1 LKLKPNSFKT
11 VKVAFSGV
19 YPVTTPRLKAI
30 RNIGII
36 AHIDAGKTTLTER
49 ILYYTGRTHKMG
61 EVHDGA
67 AVMDWMPEEQERG
80 ITITAAVTTCQWKGC
95 VINII
100 DTPGHVDFTIEVER
114 SLRVLDGAIGV
125 FDAVSGV
132 EPQSETVWHQADKY
146 RVPKLAFINKMDR
159 MGANFEGSVDS
170 MREKLGAYPL
180 VLTIPWGEEDRFQ
193 GVIDLINLKA
203 IRWQEETLGLAFQ
216 ELEIPAEY
224 QDRVQAAREALVEAL
239 AEVDDEVME
248 VYLAEQPLTP
258 EALKTGIQRA
268 TLALKGVP
276 TYCGSALRNK
286 GIQPLL
292 DGIKDFL
299 PNPAQVPE
307 VTGQN
312 PRTGA
317 AETRPP
323 RDDAPL
329 AALAFKIMVDQSQ
342 RLTYVRLYSG
352 TLKFGQEVYN
362 SIKQTTEKVARILR
376 MHANKR
382 EPLEEAHAGSIVAL
396 LGLKA
401 TTTGDT
407 LCSRQHPIVLEPIS
421 AYVPVISLAIEP
433 VSRDDQERLIPA
445 LERVSEEDPSLRI
458 HTDEDTGQTLLSG
471 MGELH
476 LEVIIHRLEREFHT
490 QVRAGRPQ
498 VVYRETIAQTVEET
512 GVFDRELAGRQ
523 HFAEVKLSLSPRPRG
538 AANSFVSLLPEG
550 HPAQGFVPLIA
561 QAVTEALE
569 GGAVY
574 GHPAV
579 DIAVALT
586 DASLK
591 EGQASEMAFRVAAMT
606 AVKQGLQRGQ
616 PQLLQP
622 IMKVEIITPEEFTG
636 EVMGDFAARKG
647 KVEHLLAK
655 GPVRIITGLA
665 PLSEMFGYATALRSQ
680 TQGRGTFTLQFDHHG
695 YVERKEER

>member
-1 LKLKPNSFKT
+1 MS
-11 VKVAFSGV
+11 S
-19 YPVTTPRLKAI
+19 PRLMAI

-61 EVHDGA
+61 EVHNGA

-132 EPQSETVWHQADKY
+132 EPQSETVWHQADRY

-159 MGANFEGSVDS
+159 LGANFWAAVAS
-170 MREKLGAYPL
+170 MKEKLGAHPL
-180 VLTIPWGEEDRFQ
+180 VLTIPWGEEDQFQ
-193 GVIDLINLKA
+193 GVIDLLAMKALKW
-203 IRWQEETLGLAFQ
+203 RQETLGVAFA
-216 ELEIPAEY
+216 ELEIPPDQEA
-224 QDRVQAAREALVEAL
+224 AAAGAREALVEAL

-248 VYLAEQPLTP
+248 AYLAERRLAP
-258 EALKTGIQRA
+258 EEIKAGVHRA

-286 GIQPLL
+286 GVQPLL

-299 PNPAQVPE
+299 PNPMEVPAIL
-307 VTGQN
+307 GQHLK
-312 PRTGA
+312 TGA
-317 AETRPP
+317 SEPRPA
-323 RDDAPL
+323 RDDALL
-329 AALAFKIMVDQSQ
+329 AALAFKIMVDQNQ

-352 TLKFGQEVYN
+352 TLKVGQEVFN
-362 SIKQTTEKVARILR
+362 PVKGVTEKVARILR

-407 LCSRQHPIVLEPIS
+407 LCSRNRPIILEPIS
-421 AYVPVISLAIEP
+421 SYLPVISLAIEP
-433 VSRDDQERLIPA
+433 LTRDDQEKLEPA
-445 LERVSEEDPSLRI
+445 LARVSEEDPSLRI

-476 LEVIIHRLEREFHT
+476 LEVIIHRLQREFHA

-498 VVYRETIAQTVEET
+498 VVYRETIALAAEESGT
-512 GVFDRELAGRQ
+512 FDRELAGKH
-523 HFAEVKLSLSPRPRG
+523 HFAEVRLSLSPRPRG
-538 AANSFVSLLPEG
+538 SGNSFVSLLAAE
-550 HPAQGFVPLIA
+550 HPAQGFVTVIGR
-561 QAVTEALE
+561 AVQEALE
-569 GGAVY
+569 GGVVY
-574 GHPAV
+574 GHPGV
-579 DIAVALT
+579 DVAVALT
-586 DASLK
+586 GAAVK
-591 EGQASEMAFRVAAMT
+591 EGLASEMAFRIAAM
-606 AVKQGLQRGQ
+606 AALRQGFNQAQ
-616 PQLLQP
+616 PQLLEP

-647 KVEHLLAK
+647 KVEQLLAK
-655 GPVRIITGLA
+655 GPVRLITGAA
-665 PLSEMFGYATALRSQ
+665 PLAEMFGYATALRSL
-680 TQGRGTFTLQFDHHG
+680 TQGRGTFTLQFDHYG
-695 YVERKEER
+695 SVERREEK

>member
-1 LKLKPNSFKT
+1 M
-11 VKVAFSGV
+11 
-19 YPVTTPRLKAI
+19 TTPRLKAI

-61 EVHDGA
+61 EVHNGA

-159 MGANFEGSVDS
+159 LGANFWAAVDS
-170 MREKLGAYPL
+170 MKEKLGAHPL
-180 VLTIPWGEEDRFQ
+180 VLNIPWGEEDRFR
-193 GVIDLINLKA
+193 GVLDLIAMKA
-203 IRWQEETLGLAFQ
+203 IRWHEETLGADLE
-216 ELEIPAEY
+216 ELEIPADFLPE
-224 QDRVQAAREALVEAL
+224 VQKAREDLVETL
-239 AEVDDEVME
+239 AEMDDEVME
-248 VYLAEQPLTP
+248 AYLAEKPLSA
-258 EALKTGIQRA
+258 EELKAGIHRA

-276 TYCGSALRNK
+276 TFCGSALRNK
-286 GIQPLL
+286 GIQPVI
-292 DGIKDFL
+292 DAIKDFL
-299 PNPAQVPE
+299 PDPTEVPPIQ
-307 VTGQN
+307 GQN
-312 PRTGA
+312 PHSGA
-317 AETRPP
+317 METRPV
-323 RDDAPL
+323 RADGPL
-329 AALAFKIMVDQSQ
+329 AALAFKIMVDQTQ

-362 SIKQTTEKVARILR
+362 SVKQTTEKVARILR

-382 EPLEEAHAGSIVAL
+382 EPLEEAHAGNIVAL

-407 LCSRQHPIVLEPIS
+407 LCSRTAPIVLEPIS
-421 AYVPVISLAIEP
+421 CYVPVISLAIEP
-433 VSRDDQERLIPA
+433 LTRDDQERLGLA
-445 LERVSEEDPSLRI
+445 LNRVAEEDPSLKV

-476 LEVIIHRLEREFHT
+476 LEVIIHRLEREFHA

-498 VVYRETIAQTVEET
+498 VVYRETIAAPNAET
-512 GVFDRELAGRQ
+512 ATFDRELAGKH
-523 HFAEVKLSLSPRPRG
+523 HFAEVRLNLTPRPRG
-538 AANSFVSLLPEG
+538 SGNSFVALLPDE
-550 HPAQGFVPLIA
+550 HPAQPFVPVVA
-561 QAVTEALE
+561 QAVQEALE

-579 DIAVALT
+579 DVAVALT
-586 DASLK
+586 DATVK
-591 EGQASEMAFRVAAMT
+591 ESQSTEMAFRIAAMT
-606 AVKQGLQRGQ
+606 ALKQGIHQAQ
-616 PQLLQP
+616 PLLLEP
-622 IMKVEIITPEEFTG
+622 IMKVEIIAPEEFTG
-636 EVMGDFAARKG
+636 EVMGDLNARKG
-647 KVEHLLAK
+647 KVEQLLAK
-655 GPVRIITGLA
+655 GPVRLISGTA
-665 PLSEMFGYATALRSQ
+665 PLAEMFGYATNLRSL
-680 TQGRGTFTLQFDHHG
+680 TQGRGTFTLQFDHYGH
-695 YVERKEER
+695 VERREGRG

>member
-1 LKLKPNSFKT
+1 VYT
-11 VKVAFSGV
+11 VTS
-19 YPVTTPRLKAI
+19 PRLKAI

-49 ILYYTGRTHKMG
+49 VLYYTGRTHKMG

-159 MGANFEGSVDS
+159 MGANFWAAVES
-170 MREKLGAYPL
+170 MREKLGAHPL
-180 VLTIPWGEEDRFQ
+180 VLTMPWGEEDRFQ
-193 GVIDLINLKA
+193 GVIDLLSLTA
-203 IRWQEETLGLAFQ
+203 IKWREETLGADF
-216 ELEIPAEY
+216 EEMEIPGDY
-224 QDRVQAAREALVEAL
+224 RDRAAAAREALVEAL

-248 VYLAEQPLTP
+248 VYLAEAPLTAK
-258 EALKTGIQRA
+258 ALKAGIQRA
-268 TLALKGVP
+268 TLALTGVP

-292 DGIKDFL
+292 EGIKDFL
-299 PNPAQVPE
+299 PNPAQVPPI
-307 VTGQN
+307 VGQN
-312 PRTGA
+312 PKNGKM
-317 AETRPP
+317 ESRPP
-323 RDDAPL
+323 LPDTPL
-329 AALAFKIMVDQSQ
+329 AALAFKIMVDQGQ
-342 RLTYVRLYSG
+342 RLTYVRIYSG

-362 SIKQTTEKVARILR
+362 SIKQATEKVARILR

-382 EPLEEAHAGSIVAL
+382 EPLEEAHAGTIVAL

-407 LCSRQHPIVLEPIS
+407 LCSRHHPVVLEPIS
-421 AYVPVISLAIEP
+421 SYVPVISLAIEP
-433 VSRDDQERLIPA
+433 VTRDDQERLVPA
-445 LERVSEEDPSLRI
+445 LERVCEEDPSLKV

-476 LEVIIHRLEREFHT
+476 LEVIIHRLEREFHAH
-490 QVRAGRPQ
+490 VRAGRPQ
-498 VVYRETIAQTVEET
+498 VVYRETIASRVEET
-512 GVFDRELAGRQ
+512 GVFDRELAGRH
-523 HFAEVKLSLSPRPRG
+523 HFAEVRLTLAPRPRG
-538 AANSFVSLLPEG
+538 EGNAFASLLPED
-550 HPAQGFVPLIA
+550 HPAQSFVPLIA

-579 DIAVALT
+579 DVAVALSEAT
-586 DASLK
+586 VR

-606 AVKQGLQRGQ
+606 AVKQGLHAGQ

-622 IMKVEIITPEEFTG
+622 IMKVEIIAPEEFTG

-655 GPVRIITGLA
+655 GPVRFISGLA
-665 PLSEMFGYATALRSQ
+665 PLSEMFGYATALRSLS
-680 TQGRGTFTLQFDHHG
+680 QGRGTFTLQFDHYG
-695 YVERKEER
+695 YVEK

>member
-1 LKLKPNSFKT
+1 MS
-11 VKVAFSGV
+11 S
-19 YPVTTPRLKAI
+19 PRLAAI

-61 EVHDGA
+61 EVHNGA

-159 MGANFEGSVDS
+159 LGANFWAAVAS
-170 MREKLGAYPL
+170 MKEKLGAYPL
-180 VLTIPWGEEDRFQ
+180 VLTIPWGEEDHFQ
-193 GVIDLINLKA
+193 GVIDLLAMKALKW
-203 IRWQEETLGLAFQ
+203 RQETLGVDFE
-216 ELEIPAEY
+216 ELEIPPDQEPAAA
-224 QDRVQAAREALVEAL
+224 AAREVLVEAL

-248 VYLAEQPLTP
+248 AYLAERRLAP
-258 EALKTGIQRA
+258 EEIKAGVHRA

-276 TYCGSALRNK
+276 TFCGSALRNK
-286 GIQPLL
+286 GVQPLL

-299 PNPAQVPE
+299 PNPMEVPAIQ
-307 VTGQN
+307 GQN
-312 PRTGA
+312 PKTGA
-317 AETRPP
+317 AEPRPA

-329 AALAFKIMVDQSQ
+329 AALAFKIMVDQNQ
-342 RLTYVRLYSG
+342 RLSYVRLYSG
-352 TLKFGQEVYN
+352 TLKLGQEVFN
-362 SIKQTTEKVARILR
+362 PVKGVSEKVARILR

-382 EPLEEAHAGSIVAL
+382 EPLEAAHAGSLVAL

-407 LCSRQHPIVLEPIS
+407 LCSRDRPIILEPIS
-421 AYVPVISLAIEP
+421 SYLPVISLAIEP
-433 VSRDDQERLIPA
+433 RTRDDQEKLEPA
-445 LERVSEEDPSLRI
+445 LARVSEEDPSLRI

-476 LEVIIHRLEREFHT
+476 LEVIIHRLQREFHA

-498 VVYRETIAQTVEET
+498 VVYRETIAAAAEESGT
-512 GVFDRELAGRQ
+512 FDRELAGKH
-523 HFAEVKLSLSPRPRG
+523 HFAEVRLSLSPRSRG
-538 AANSFVSLLPEG
+538 SGNAFVSLLAAE
-550 HPAQGFVPLIA
+550 HPAQGFVE
-561 QAVTEALE
+561 VVGRVVREALE
-569 GGAVY
+569 GGVIY
-574 GHPAV
+574 GHPGV
-579 DIAVALT
+579 DVAVALT
-586 DASLK
+586 GATLK
-591 EGQASEMAFRVAAMT
+591 EGLASEMAFRIATMAALR
-606 AVKQGLQRGQ
+606 QGFNQAQ
-616 PQLLQP
+616 PQLLEP

-647 KVEHLLAK
+647 KVEQLLAK
-655 GPVRIITGLA
+655 GPVRLITGAA
-665 PLSEMFGYATALRSQ
+665 PLAEMFGYATALRSL
-680 TQGRGTFTLQFDHHG
+680 TQGRGTFTLQFDHYG
-695 YVERKEER
+695 SVERREVQQ

>member
-1 LKLKPNSFKT
+1 MKDLT
-11 VKVAFSGV
+11 KV
-19 YPVTTPRLKAI
+19 
-30 RNIGII
+30 RNIGIS
-36 AHIDAGKTTLTER
+36 AHIDSGKTTLTER
-49 ILYYTGRTHKMG
+49 ILFYTQRIHAIHEVRGKDGVGAKMDSM
-61 EVHDGA
+61 EL
-67 AVMDWMPEEQERG
+67 ERERG

-159 MGANFEGSVDS
+159 MGANFAAALESL
-170 MREKLGAYPL
+170 REKLGAHPL
-180 VLTIPWGEEDRFQ
+180 VLTLPWGEEERFQ
-193 GVIDLINLKA
+193 GVIDLLSLKA
-203 IRWQEETLGLAFQ
+203 IRWREETLGVTFE
-216 ELEIPAEY
+216 ELEIPADY
-224 QDRVQAAREALVEAL
+224 QDPAAAAREALVEAV

-248 VYLAEQPLTP
+248 AYLAEQPLTL
-258 EALKTGIQRA
+258 EALKAGIQRA
-268 TLALKGVP
+268 TLALKAVP

-299 PNPAQVPE
+299 PNPAQVPPI
-307 VTGQN
+307 VGQN
-312 PRTGA
+312 PKTG
-317 AETRPP
+317 EPESRPP
-323 RDDAPL
+323 DNDQPL
-329 AALAFKIMVDQSQ
+329 AALAFKIMVDQGQ
-342 RLTYVRLYSG
+342 RLTYVRIYSG
-352 TLKFGQEVYN
+352 VLKFGQEVYN

-401 TTTGDT
+401 TSTGDT
-407 LCSRQHPIVLEPIS
+407 LCNRQHPIVLEPIS
-421 AYVPVISLAIEP
+421 SYVPVISLAIEP
-433 VSRDDQERLIPA
+433 VTRDDQDRLGPA
-445 LERVSEEDPSLRI
+445 LERVCEEDPSLKV

-476 LEVIIHRLEREFHT
+476 LEVIIHRLEREFHA

-498 VVYRETIAQTVEET
+498 VVYRETIAARAEEI
-512 GVFDRELAGRQ
+512 GVFDRELAGKR
-523 HFAEVKLSLSPRPRG
+523 HFAEVRLTLSPRPRG
-538 AANSFVSLLPEG
+538 AGNSFASLLPEE
-550 HPAQGFVPLIA
+550 HPARGFVPLIA
-561 QAVTEALE
+561 QAVSEALE

-579 DIAVALT
+579 DIAVTLT
-586 DASLK
+586 DATVR
-591 EGQASEMAFRVAAMT
+591 EGQTSEMAFRVAAMT
-606 AVKQGLQRGQ
+606 AVKQGLHAGQ

-622 IMKVEIITPEEFTG
+622 IMKVEIIAPEEFTG
-636 EVMGDFAARKG
+636 EVMGDFASRKG
-647 KVEHLLAK
+647 KVDQLLAK
-655 GPVRIITGLA
+655 GPVRLISGLA
-665 PLSEMFGYATALRSQ
+665 PLSEMFGYATSLRSL
-680 TQGRGTFTLQFDHHG
+680 TQGRGTFTLQFDHYG
-695 YVERKEER
+695 YVESSKQ

>member
-1 LKLKPNSFKT
+1 
-11 VKVAFSGV
+11 
-19 YPVTTPRLKAI
+19 VTTPRLKAI

-61 EVHDGA
+61 EVHNGA

-159 MGANFEGSVDS
+159 MGANFAAAVAS
-170 MREKLGAYPL
+170 MREKLGAHPL

-193 GVIDLINLKA
+193 GIIDLLNLKA
-203 IRWQEETLGLAFQ
+203 IRWQEETLGVAFE
-216 ELEIPAEY
+216 ELEIPADYRE
-224 QDRVQAAREALVEAL
+224 RTETARETLIEAL

-258 EALKTGIQRA
+258 EALKAGIQRA

-299 PNPAQVPE
+299 PNPAQVPS

-312 PRTGA
+312 PMSGET
-317 AETRPP
+317 ETRPP

-329 AALAFKIMVDQSQ
+329 SALAFKIMVDQSQ
-342 RLTYVRLYSG
+342 RLTYVRIYSG

-362 SIKQTTEKVARILR
+362 SIKQTKEKVARILR

-382 EPLEEAHAGSIVAL
+382 EPLEEAHAGNIVAL

-407 LCSRQHPIVLEPIS
+407 LCNRQHPIILEPIS

-433 VSRDDQERLIPA
+433 MTRDDQERLGPA

-476 LEVIIHRLEREFHT
+476 LEVIIHRLEREFHA

-498 VVYRETIAQTVEET
+498 VVYRETIAQAVEET
-512 GVFDRELAGRQ
+512 GVFDRELAGKQ
-523 HFAEVKLSLSPRPRG
+523 HFGEVKLSLSPRPRG
-538 AANSFVSLLPEG
+538 TGNSFVSLLPEG
-550 HPAQGFVPLIA
+550 HPAQGFVPMIA

-586 DASLK
+586 DATVK

-606 AVKQGLQRGQ
+606 AVKQGLHQGQ

-622 IMKVEIITPEEFTG
+622 IMKVEIIAPEEFTG

-655 GPVRIITGLA
+655 GPVRIILGLA
-665 PLSEMFGYATALRSQ
+665 PLSEMFGYATALRSL

-695 YVERKEER
+695 YVER

>member
-1 LKLKPNSFKT
+1 
-11 VKVAFSGV
+11 
-19 YPVTTPRLKAI
+19 VTTVRLQAI

-61 EVHDGA
+61 EVHNGA

-132 EPQSETVWHQADKY
+132 EPQSETVWHQADRY

-159 MGANFEGSVDS
+159 LGADFWAAVASLS
-170 MREKLGAYPL
+170 EKLGAHPL

-193 GVIDLINLKA
+193 GVIDLLNLKA
-203 IRWQEETLGLAFQ
+203 IRWQNETLGAAFE
-216 ELEIPAEY
+216 ELEIPPDY
-224 QDRVQAAREALVEAL
+224 QAPAARARENLVEAL
-239 AEVDDEVME
+239 AEVDDGVME
-248 VYLAEQPLTP
+248 AYLAEAPLSI
-258 EALKTGIQRA
+258 EELKAGLHRA
-268 TLALKGVP
+268 TVALKGVP

-286 GIQPLL
+286 GVQPLL

-299 PNPAQVPE
+299 PNPAEVPPIA
-307 VTGQN
+307 GQH
-312 PRTGA
+312 PKTGA
-317 AETRPP
+317 LETRPP
-323 RDDAPL
+323 ADDAPL
-329 AALAFKIMVDQSQ
+329 SALAFKIMVDQSQ

-362 SIKQTTEKVARILR
+362 PIKQTTEKVARILR

-407 LCSRQHPIVLEPIS
+407 LCARHQPIVLEPIS
-421 AYVPVISLAIEP
+421 SYVPVISLAIEP
-433 VSRDDQERLIPA
+433 LTRDDQERLGPA
-445 LERVSEEDPSLRI
+445 LSRVSEEDPSLKI
-458 HTDEDTGQTLLSG
+458 HTDQETGQTLLSG

-476 LEVIIHRLEREFHT
+476 LEVIIHRLEREFHA

-498 VVYRETIAQTVEET
+498 VVYRETIAGSVVET
-512 GVFDRELAGRQ
+512 GVFDRELAGKH
-523 HFAEVKLSLSPRPRG
+523 HFAAVTLAVAPRPRG
-538 AANSFVSLLPEG
+538 SGNAFTSRLPAG
-550 HPAQGFVPLIA
+550 HPAQAFVPVIS
-561 QAVTEALE
+561 QAVAEALE
-569 GGAVY
+569 GGPVY

-579 DIAVALT
+579 DLAVTLN
-586 DASLK
+586 DAHVK
-591 EGQASEMAFRVAAMT
+591 EGQSTEMAFRVAAMT
-606 AVKQGLQRGQ
+606 ALKQELPQAQ
-616 PQLLQP
+616 PQLLEP
-622 IMKVEIITPEEFTG
+622 LMKVEIITPEEFTG
-636 EVMGDFAARKG
+636 EVMGDLAARKG
-647 KVEHLLAK
+647 KVEQLLAK
-655 GPVRIITGLA
+655 GPVRLISGTA
-665 PLSEMFGYATALRSQ
+665 PLAEMFGYATNLRSL
-680 TQGRGTFTLQFDHHG
+680 TQGRGTFTLQFDHYG
-695 YVERKEER
+695 YVERREERI

>member
-1 LKLKPNSFKT
+1 
-11 VKVAFSGV
+11 
-19 YPVTTPRLKAI
+19 VTTPRLKAI

-61 EVHDGA
+61 EVHNGA

-159 MGANFEGSVDS
+159 MGADFWAAVESL
-170 MREKLGAYPL
+170 REKLGAHPL
-180 VLTIPWGEEDRFQ
+180 VVTIPWGEEDRFQ
-193 GVIDLINLKA
+193 GIIDLLDLKA
-203 IRWQEETLGLAFQ
+203 IRWQDETLGAAFEELA
-216 ELEIPAEY
+216 IPADYEAEAN
-224 QDRVQAAREALVEAL
+224 RARESLVEAL

-248 VYLAEQPLTP
+248 SYLAEEPLSV
-258 EALKTGIQRA
+258 EQLKAGLHRA
-268 TLALKGVP
+268 TVALKGVP
-276 TYCGSALRNK
+276 VYCGSALRNK
-286 GIQPLL
+286 GVQPLL

-299 PNPAQVPE
+299 PNPTEVPPIA
-307 VTGQN
+307 GQH
-312 PRTGA
+312 PQTGA
-317 AETRPP
+317 TETRPP

-342 RLTYVRLYSG
+342 RLTYARLYSG
-352 TLKFGQEVYN
+352 TLKSGQEVYN
-362 SIKQTTEKVARILR
+362 PIKQTTEKVARILR

-407 LCSRQHPIVLEPIS
+407 LCPRNHPIILEPIS
-421 AYVPVISLAIEP
+421 SYVPVISLAIEP
-433 VSRDDQERLIPA
+433 VTRDDQERLGQA
-445 LERVSEEDPSLRI
+445 LARVCEEDPSLKI
-458 HTDEDTGQTLLSG
+458 HTDEETGQTLLSG

-476 LEVIIHRLEREFHT
+476 LEVIIHRLDREFNLHL
-490 QVRAGRPQ
+490 RAGRPQ
-498 VVYRETIAQTVEET
+498 VVYRETIAGQAVAT
-512 GVFDRELAGRQ
+512 GVFDRELAGKH
-523 HFAEVKLSLSPRPRG
+523 HFAEVVLAVAARPRG
-538 AANSFVSLLPEG
+538 AGNAFASRLPEG
-550 HPAQGFVPLIA
+550 HPAQGYLPVIS
-561 QAVTEALE
+561 QAVREALE
-569 GGAVY
+569 GGPIF

-579 DIAVALT
+579 DLAVELKEAT
-586 DASLK
+586 LK
-591 EGQASEMAFRVAAMT
+591 EGQASEIAFRVAAMT
-606 AVKQGLQRGQ
+606 ALKQALHQAQ
-616 PQLLQP
+616 PLLLEP
-622 IMKVEIITPEEFTG
+622 IMQVEIITPEEFTG
-636 EVMGDFAARKG
+636 EVMGDLAARKG
-647 KVEHLLAK
+647 KVEQLLAK
-655 GPVRIITGLA
+655 GPVRLISGLA
-665 PLSEMFGYATALRSQ
+665 PLSEMFGYATHLRSL
-680 TQGRGTFTLQFDHHG
+680 TQGRGTFTLQYDHHG
-695 YVERKEER
+695 HVERREER

>member
-1 LKLKPNSFKT
+1 
-11 VKVAFSGV
+11 V
-19 YPVTTPRLKAI
+19 YTVTTPRLKAI
-30 RNIGII
+30 RNLGII

-159 MGANFEGSVDS
+159 MGANFTAALESL
-170 MREKLGAYPL
+170 REKLGAHPL
-180 VLTIPWGEEDRFQ
+180 VLTLPWGEEERFQ
-193 GVIDLINLKA
+193 GVIDLLSLKA
-203 IRWQEETLGLAFQ
+203 IRWREKTLGVTFE
-216 ELEIPAEY
+216 ELEIPADY
-224 QDRVQAAREALVEAL
+224 QDQAAAAREALVEAL

-248 VYLAEQPLTP
+248 AYLAEQPLTV
-258 EALKTGIQRA
+258 EALKAGIQRA

-299 PNPAQVPE
+299 PNPAQVP
-307 VTGQN
+307 
-312 PRTGA
+312 P
-317 AETRPP
+317 
-323 RDDAPL
+323 
-329 AALAFKIMVDQSQ
+329 IVDQGQ
-342 RLTYVRLYSG
+342 RLTYVRIYSG

-362 SIKQTTEKVARILR
+362 SIKKTTEKVARILR

-382 EPLEEAHAGSIVAL
+382 EPLEEAHAGAIVAL

-401 TTTGDT
+401 TSTGDT

-421 AYVPVISLAIEP
+421 SYVPVISLAIEP
-433 VSRDDQERLIPA
+433 VTRDDQERLGPG
-445 LERVSEEDPSLRI
+445 LERVCEEDPSLKV

-476 LEVIIHRLEREFHT
+476 LEVIIHRLEREFHAH
-490 QVRAGRPQ
+490 VRAGRPQ
-498 VVYRETIAQTVEET
+498 VVYRETIAARVEET
-512 GVFDRELAGRQ
+512 GIFDRELAGKR
-523 HFAEVKLSLSPRPRG
+523 HFAEVRLSLSPRPRG
-538 AANSFVSLLPEG
+538 AGNSFASLLPEG
-550 HPAQGFVPLIA
+550 HPGQAFVPLIA
-561 QAVTEALE
+561 QAVSEALE

-579 DIAVALT
+579 DITVALT
-586 DASLK
+586 DATVR

-606 AVKQGLQRGQ
+606 AVKQGLHAGH

-622 IMKVEIITPEEFTG
+622 IMKVEIIAPEEFTG
-636 EVMGDFAARKG
+636 EVMGDFASRKG
-647 KVEHLLAK
+647 KVDQLLAK
-655 GPVRIITGLA
+655 GPVRLISGLA
-665 PLSEMFGYATALRSQ
+665 PLSEMFGYATSLRSL

-695 YVERKEER
+695 YVEK

>member
-1 LKLKPNSFKT
+1 M
-11 VKVAFSGV
+11 
-19 YPVTTPRLKAI
+19 TTPRLKAI
-30 RNIGII
+30 RNLGII

-159 MGANFEGSVDS
+159 MGANFTAALDS
-170 MREKLGAYPL
+170 LREKLGAHPL
-180 VLTIPWGEEDRFQ
+180 VLTTPWGEEEHFQ
-193 GVIDLINLKA
+193 GVIDLLNLRA
-203 IRWQEETLGLAFQ
+203 IRWREETLGVAF
-216 ELEIPAEY
+216 EDLEIPADY
-224 QDRVQAAREALVEAL
+224 QDQAAAAREALVEAVV
-239 AEVDDEVME
+239 EVDDEVME
-248 VYLAEQPLTP
+248 VYLAEQPLTL
-258 EALKTGIQRA
+258 EALKAGIQRA

-292 DGIKDFL
+292 DGMKDFL
-299 PNPAQVPE
+299 PNPAQVPPI
-307 VTGQN
+307 VGQN
-312 PRTGA
+312 PKTGE
-317 AETRPP
+317 AESRPP
-323 RDDAPL
+323 DIDQPL
-329 AALAFKIMVDQSQ
+329 AALAFKIMVDQGQ
-342 RLTYVRLYSG
+342 RLTYVRIYSG

-382 EPLEEAHAGSIVAL
+382 EPIEEAHAGAIVAL

-401 TTTGDT
+401 TSTGDT
-407 LCSRQHPIVLEPIS
+407 LCSRQRPIVLEPIS
-421 AYVPVISLAIEP
+421 SYVPVISLAIEP
-433 VSRDDQERLIPA
+433 VTRDDQERLGPG
-445 LERVSEEDPSLRI
+445 LERVCEEDPSLKV
-458 HTDEDTGQTLLSG
+458 HTDADTGQTLLSG

-476 LEVIIHRLEREFHT
+476 LEVIIHRLEREFHAH
-490 QVRAGRPQ
+490 VRAGRPQ
-498 VVYRETIAQTVEET
+498 VVYRETIAARVEET
-512 GVFDRELAGRQ
+512 GVFDRELAGRR
-523 HFAEVKLSLSPRPRG
+523 HFGEVKLTLSPRPRG
-538 AANSFVSLLPEG
+538 TGNSFTSLLPEG
-550 HPAQGFVPLIA
+550 HPAQGYVPLIA
-561 QAVTEALE
+561 QAISEALE

-586 DASLK
+586 GATVR

-606 AVKQGLQRGQ
+606 AVKQGLHAGQ

-622 IMKVEIITPEEFTG
+622 IMKVEIIAPEEFTG
-636 EVMGDFAARKG
+636 EVMGDFASRKG
-647 KVEHLLAK
+647 KVDHLLAK
-655 GPVRIITGLA
+655 GPVRIISGLA
-665 PLSEMFGYATALRSQ
+665 PLSEMFGYATTLRSQ

>member
-1 LKLKPNSFKT
+1 M
-11 VKVAFSGV
+11 
-19 YPVTTPRLKAI
+19 TTPRLKAI

-95 VINII
+95 IINII

-125 FDAVSGV
+125 FDGVSGV

-159 MGANFEGSVDS
+159 MGANFKAAVAS
-170 MREKLGAYPL
+170 MREKLGCHPL
-180 VLTIPWGEEDRFQ
+180 VLTLPWGEEDRFQ
-193 GVIDLINLKA
+193 GVIDLLSLKA
-203 IRWQEETLGLAFQ
+203 VKWREATLGVVFE
-216 ELEIPAEY
+216 ELEIPADY
-224 QDRVQAAREALVEAL
+224 QDQAAEAREALVEAV

-248 VYLAEQPLTP
+248 VYLAEQPLTA
-258 EALKTGIQRA
+258 EALKAGIHRA
-268 TLALKGVP
+268 ALALKGVP

-292 DGIKDFL
+292 DGIRDFL
-299 PNPAQVPE
+299 PNPTQVPPI
-307 VTGQN
+307 TGQN
-312 PRTGA
+312 PKTGA
-317 AETRPP
+317 PETRPP
-323 RDDAPL
+323 QNDLPL
-329 AALAFKIMVDQSQ
+329 AALAFKIMVDQNQ

-352 TLKFGQEVYN
+352 VLRSGQEVYN
-362 SIKQTTEKVARILR
+362 PIKQTTEKVARILR

-407 LCSRQHPIVLEPIS
+407 LCSRHHPIVLEPIS
-421 AYVPVISLAIEP
+421 SYVPVISLAIEP
-433 VSRDDQERLIPA
+433 VTRDDQERLGPA
-445 LERVSEEDPSLRI
+445 LERVCEEDPSLKVHI
-458 HTDEDTGQTLLSG
+458 DEDTGQTLLSG

-476 LEVIIHRLEREFHT
+476 LEVITHRLEREFHA

-498 VVYRETIAQTVEET
+498 VVYRETIAAPVAET
-512 GVFDRELAGRQ
+512 GVFERELAGKQ
-523 HFAEVKLSLSPRPRG
+523 HFAEVRLSLTPRPRG
-538 AANSFVSLLPEG
+538 AGNSFVSLLPEG

-561 QAVTEALE
+561 QAVSESLE

-586 DASLK
+586 DATLR

-606 AVKQGLQRGQ
+606 ALKQGLHHGQ

-622 IMKVEIITPEEFTG
+622 IMKVEIIAPEEFTG

-647 KVEHLLAK
+647 KVEQMLAK
-655 GPVRIITGLA
+655 GPVRLISGLA

-695 YVERKEER
+695 YVESSKQ

>member
-1 LKLKPNSFKT
+1 
-11 VKVAFSGV
+11 
-19 YPVTTPRLKAI
+19 VTTPRLKAI

-159 MGANFEGSVDS
+159 MGADFGAAVAS
-170 MREKLGAYPL
+170 MQERLGAHPL

-193 GVIDLINLKA
+193 GVIDVVNLKA
-203 IRWQEETLGLAFQ
+203 IRWQEETLGVAFA
-216 ELEIPAEY
+216 ELEIPADYRE
-224 QDRVQAAREALVEAL
+224 RTEAAREALEEAV

-248 VYLAEQPLTP
+248 VYLAEQPLIA
-258 EALKTGIQRA
+258 EALKAGIQRA

-299 PNPAQVPE
+299 PNPAQVPPM
-307 VTGQN
+307 TGQN
-312 PRTGA
+312 PRTGET
-317 AETRPP
+317 ETRPP

-342 RLTYVRLYSG
+342 RLTYVRIYSG

-362 SIKQTTEKVARILR
+362 SIKQTSEKVARILR

-382 EPLEEAHAGSIVAL
+382 EPLEEAHAGAIVAL

-407 LCSRQHPIVLEPIS
+407 LCSRQHAVVLEPIA

-433 VSRDDQERLIPA
+433 VTRDDQERLGPA
-445 LERVSEEDPSLRI
+445 LERVSEEDPSLKI
-458 HTDEDTGQTLLSG
+458 HIDEDTGQTLLSG

-476 LEVIIHRLEREFHT
+476 LEVIIHRLEREFHAH
-490 QVRAGRPQ
+490 VRAGRPQ
-498 VVYRETIAQTVEET
+498 VVYRETIAQSVEET
-512 GVFDRELAGRQ
+512 GAFDRELAGKH
-523 HFAEVKLSLSPRPRG
+523 HFGEVKLSLSPRPRG
-538 AANSFVSLLPEG
+538 SGNSFVSLLPEG
-550 HPAQGFVPLIA
+550 HPAQGFVPMIA
-561 QAVTEALE
+561 QAVSEALE
-569 GGAVY
+569 GGAVF

-586 DASLK
+586 GANVK

-606 AVKQGLQRGQ
+606 AVKQGLHQGQ

-622 IMKVEIITPEEFTG
+622 IMKVEIIAPEEFTG
-636 EVMGDFAARKG
+636 EVMGDFASRKG
-647 KVEHLLAK
+647 KVENLMAK
-655 GPVRIITGLA
+655 GPVRFISGLA
-665 PLSEMFGYATALRSQ
+665 PLSEMFGYATALRSL

>member
-1 LKLKPNSFKT
+1 
-11 VKVAFSGV
+11 
-19 YPVTTPRLKAI
+19 
-30 RNIGII
+30 
-36 AHIDAGKTTLTER
+36 
-49 ILYYTGRTHKMG
+49 
-61 EVHDGA
+61 
-67 AVMDWMPEEQERG
+67 
-80 ITITAAVTTCQWKGC
+80 VTTCQWKGC

-146 RVPKLAFINKMDR
+146 RVPKLAFINKLDR
-159 MGANFEGSVDS
+159 MGANFEAAVAS
-170 MREKLGAYPL
+170 MREKLGAHPL
-180 VLTIPWGEEDRFQ
+180 VLAIPWGEEDRFQ
-193 GVIDLINLKA
+193 GLIDLVNLKA
-203 IRWQEETLGLAFQ
+203 IRWQEETLGVAFE
-216 ELEIPAEY
+216 ELEIPADYEE
-224 QDRVQAAREALVEAL
+224 RVQKAREALVEAL

-248 VYLAEQPLTP
+248 VYLAEQPLTV
-258 EALKTGIQRA
+258 EALKAGIQRA

-299 PNPAQVPE
+299 PNPTQVPP

-312 PRTGA
+312 PQTG
-317 AETRPP
+317 ETQTRPP

-329 AALAFKIMVDQSQ
+329 SALAFKIMVDQSQ
-342 RLTYVRLYSG
+342 RLTYVRIYSG

-382 EPLEEAHAGSIVAL
+382 EPLEEAHAGAIVAL

-407 LCSRQHPIVLEPIS
+407 LCSRQHPIVLERIS

-433 VSRDDQERLIPA
+433 VTRDDQTRLAPA

-476 LEVIIHRLEREFHT
+476 LEVIIHRLEREFHAH
-490 QVRAGRPQ
+490 VRAGRPQ
-498 VVYRETIAQTVEET
+498 VVYRETIAQAVEES

-523 HFAEVKLSLSPRPRG
+523 HFGEVRLSLTPRPRG
-538 AANSFVSLLPEG
+538 AGNSFASLLLEG
-550 HPAQGFVPLIA
+550 HPAQGFVPMIA

-586 DASLK
+586 DATVK

-606 AVKQGLQRGQ
+606 AVKQALHQGQ

-622 IMKVEIITPEEFTG
+622 IMKVEIIAPEEFTG
-636 EVMGDFAARKG
+636 EVMGDFASRKG

-655 GPVRIITGLA
+655 GPVRIILGLA
-665 PLSEMFGYATALRSQ
+665 PLSEMFGYATALRSL

>member
-1 LKLKPNSFKT
+1 
-11 VKVAFSGV
+11 
-19 YPVTTPRLKAI
+19 VTAPRLKAV

-159 MGANFEGSVDS
+159 MGANFGAALDS
-170 MREKLGAYPL
+170 LREKLGAHPL
-180 VLTIPWGEEDRFQ
+180 VLTMPWGEEDHFQ
-193 GVIDLINLKA
+193 GVIDLLSLTA
-203 IRWQEETLGLAFQ
+203 IKWREETLGVTFEELA
-216 ELEIPAEY
+216 IPADY
-224 QDRVQAAREALVEAL
+224 QDRAAAGREALVEAL

-248 VYLAEQPLTP
+248 TYLAEQPLTA
-258 EALKTGIQRA
+258 EALKAGIQRA

-299 PNPAQVPE
+299 PHPDQVPPI
-307 VTGQN
+307 VGQN
-312 PRTGA
+312 PKTGDM
-317 AETRPP
+317 ESRPP
-323 RDDAPL
+323 LNDAPL

-342 RLTYVRLYSG
+342 RLTYVRIYSG

-362 SIKQTTEKVARILR
+362 SVKQTLEKVARILR

-382 EPLEEAHAGSIVAL
+382 EPLEEAHAGAIVAL

-401 TTTGDT
+401 TSTGDT
-407 LCSRQHPIVLEPIS
+407 LCSRQNPIVLEPIS
-421 AYVPVISLAIEP
+421 SYVPVISLAIEP
-433 VSRDDQERLIPA
+433 VTRDDQERLGPT
-445 LERVSEEDPSLRI
+445 LERVCEEDPSLKV
-458 HTDEDTGQTLLSG
+458 HTDQDTGQTLLSG

-476 LEVIIHRLEREFHT
+476 LEVIIHRLEREFHAH
-490 QVRAGRPQ
+490 VRAGRPQ
-498 VVYRETIAQTVEET
+498 VVYRETIAAGVAET
-512 GVFDRELAGRQ
+512 GVFDRELVGRR
-523 HFAEVKLSLSPRPRG
+523 HFAEVRLTLAPRPRG
-538 AANSFVSLLPEG
+538 AGNSFVSLLPEG
-550 HPAQGFVPLIA
+550 HPAQVFVPLIA

-586 DASLK
+586 DAIVR

-606 AVKQGLQRGQ
+606 ALKQGLHAGQ

-622 IMKVEIITPEEFTG
+622 IMKVEIITPEDFTG

-647 KVEHLLAK
+647 KVEQMLAK
-655 GPVRIITGLA
+655 GPVRFISGLA
-665 PLSEMFGYATALRSQ
+665 PLSEMFGYATALRSL

-695 YVERKEER
+695 YVDRKEER